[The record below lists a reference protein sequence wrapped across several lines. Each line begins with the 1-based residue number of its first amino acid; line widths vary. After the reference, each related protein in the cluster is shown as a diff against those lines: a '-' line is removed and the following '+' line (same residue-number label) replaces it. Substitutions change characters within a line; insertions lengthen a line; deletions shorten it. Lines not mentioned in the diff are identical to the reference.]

1 MSKVTVKSNVS
12 AADTKRI
19 QASGFED
26 MANRLR
32 KRVKRES
39 GLTAEVFRQVAL
51 YIDAEAAAY
60 RLDADNLDH
69 L

>member
-1 MSKVTVKSNVS
+1 MAKATVSANVS

-26 MANRLR
+26 MAKRLR
-32 KRVKRES
+32 KKVRREH
-39 GLTAEVFRQVAL
+39 GVAAEVFRQVAL
-51 YIDAEAAAY
+51 YIEAEAMAY
-60 RLDADNLDH
+60 RLDADTLDH